1 MMVLRVGQIL
11 CALEAFAH
19 SSPSSDIEKGVPKL
33 MLDAEALVKE
43 QDHHVVSI
51 LPC

>member
-1 MMVLRVGQIL
+1 MVLRMGQML
-11 CALEAFAH
+11 CALDAFAH
-19 SSPSSDIEKGVPKL
+19 SSPFPGIEKGVPKL
-33 MLDAEALVKE
+33 MLDAEALGKE